1 MKRYLFMLLAL
12 FTVVSA
18 SALNADEA
26 SIVQDK
32 TNNTHISSSCVLS
45 SDTNTF
51 HGVLNGA
58 NYTIAVPA
66 DWNGTLL
73 LYSHGYTFANQP
85 LDNPAPDASDSLSG
99 ATLLQQG
106 YALAGSSYSQNGWAI
121 QQALHDQMALL
132 DYFDATCGRPVRTI
146 AWGDSLGGMIT
157 AALVQLY
164 PERFSAALPMCG
176 VLAGGIG
183 TWNAA
188 LDSAFAFNVLLAGNK
203 LPIVHITNPPDTL
216 KQATALLASA
226 QQSVQGKARIALI
239 AALSDVPGW
248 FQIGSPQ
255 PASND
260 FAAQEQN
267 QYLWES
273 QVDFAFAFAAR
284 AELEARAGGNVSW
297 NTNVDYFRQ
306 LLLSADHPEVENLY
320 RQAGL
325 NLFQDL
331 ARLDATSRVAADP
344 RAVAY
349 LNRYITFNG
358 DVDVPTLTMHTM
370 GDGLVPNEEEQAYAS
385 AARQWWGTDLLRQVF
400 VNRAGHC
407 AFTSAEKITAMQT
420 LVKRLN
426 TKRWGALTDPAL
438 MNGEA
443 AALGATLNRFQPAFL
458 NFYPAPFLRPFN
470 GHP

>member
-1 MKRYLFMLLAL
+1 MKRYLFILFAI
-12 FTVVSA
+12 FTVVGA
-18 SALNADEA
+18 GALNADET
-26 SIVQDK
+26 STVQAK

-45 SDTNTF
+45 SSTNTF
-51 HGVLNGA
+51 RGTLGGA

-66 DWNGTLL
+66 NWNGTLL

-85 LDNPAPDASDSLSG
+85 IDNPAPDASDPLSG
-99 ATLLQQG
+99 VALLQQG
-106 YALAGSSYSQNGWAI
+106 YALAGSSYSQNGWAV
-121 QQALHDQMALL
+121 QQALHDQVALL

-157 AALVQLY
+157 AALAQLY
-164 PERFSAALPMCG
+164 PSRFSAALPMCG

-183 TWNAA
+183 TWNEA

-203 LPIVHITNPPDTL
+203 LPIVHITDPASTL
-216 KQATALLASA
+216 NQATSLLASA
-226 QQSVQGKARIALI
+226 QQTPQGKARIALI

-248 FQIGSPQ
+248 FQTGSPQ

-260 FAAQEQN
+260 FAVQEQN

-273 QVDFAFAFAAR
+273 QIDFAFAFGAR
-284 AELEARAGGNVSW
+284 AELEARAGGNASW

-306 LLLSADHPEVENLY
+306 LLLSVGRPEVENLY

-331 ARLDATSRVAADP
+331 ARLDATSRIAADP
-344 RAVAY
+344 GAVAY

-358 DVDVPTLTMHTM
+358 DVDVPMLTMHTT

-385 AARQWWGTDLLRQVF
+385 AVRQQWGAGLLRQVF

-407 AFTSAEKITAMQT
+407 AFTSAEKVTAIQT
-420 LVKRLN
+420 LVNRLN
-426 TKRWGALTDPAL
+426 TKRWDALTDPAL
-438 MNGEA
+438 MNREA
-443 AALGATLNRFQPAFL
+443 AALGSTLNQFQPAFL
-458 NFYPAPFLRPFN
+458 NFYPAPFLRPFDE
-470 GHP
+470 HP